1 MPSTSGRQAFRVG
14 GARASAAPEA
24 AARTPARAARR
35 TPAKKVSDLGQT
47 QAVDRIDSSYLE
59 SLIGY
64 NARRAALAVIAVFL
78 ERMAPYGLR
87 PVDFSILSLIT
98 HNPGITA
105 RQLCH
110 ALGLLPPNMVGVI
123 NGFEKRGLIERRPDP
138 ADRRATL
145 LRLTA
150 GGAALAREAVARA
163 KAVTQATLE
172 PLAETERETLTALL
186 RKLADMPEPGKP

>member
-1 MPSTSGRQAFRVG
+1 MQSAPKLSP
-14 GARASAAPEA
+14 AAPLPPLDPDYRLEA
-24 AARTPARAARR
+24 
-35 TPAKKVSDLGQT
+35 Q
-47 QAVDRIDSSYLE
+47 
-59 SLIGY
+59 IGHVL
-64 NARRAALAVIAVFL
+64 RRAHQRHAALFEKGLGDLDLTPTQFAALVKIGDRGEVSQNL
-78 ERMAPYGLR
+78 LGRM
-87 PVDFSILSLIT
+87 
-98 HNPGITA
+98 TA
-105 RQLCH
+105 MDPATIQ
-110 ALGLLPPNMVGVI
+110 GVI
-123 NGFEKRGLIERRPDP
+123 QRLMARGLIGRRPDP